1 MQWMERLSEE
11 WLMIFDDCNLD
22 DRKGHLPGRGKGN
35 IIYTSRRTSLNQDL
49 PIDCTYEV
57 TPFGEAD
64 AIELLSK
71 ASGFPSA
78 SENPRERGLAEAIV
92 RELECLPLAVEKAAA
107 YIRDGSYSLQE
118 YLETLRAEKVRILSD
133 PRPEDEEEDI
143 KNSAV
148 YAALELSYQAIAS
161 RRRRE
166 GRSGAGHTANF
177 ALKVLSLLTFFHH
190 KEFPSLLMQ
199 RAADEYHAAGAPR
212 YFPLSHLM
220 SPYDY
225 DLDRMV
231 RAKEDGHWDSRDFVS
246 GVTILRKFSLVKLSP
261 DKKSLSMHVL
271 VHRWARKRME
281 KDIAL
286 RWALVARVLL
296 LESLDPAGRLGYLE
310 FSRRLLP
317 HFEVCFAVNPPLY
330 LIRDQYRAHLLH
342 KLGEYYRNQKRFVEA
357 KECFS
362 QSHRLW
368 KIEVGADCWAA
379 IDVAISLAR
388 LHHEM
393 GNLSEAESAYLD
405 AISWLSGKLAYRK
418 AVMEAESEK
427 EAGEEDEPER
437 ARRLSKASVKS
448 AMKGFAGKPS
458 KHRSVGIRSSVPF
471 PSRKQPS
478 KAEGMK
484 RPSEPNIPN
493 GDILDRK
500 LRRAEHMEEL
510 DKIDIED
517 NLVHAELA
525 MVYMDQDRYGMGKR
539 MFLKAV
545 GLLEQQ
551 LDKYNPDL
559 MKLQVKAR
567 TLTHARDRESWE
579 NYMDDVLQAP
589 QDTTALFWQSEA
601 AFDLMIAATN
611 SLLMSDTEDWAL
623 ACRQLFSLHDAGI
636 KSYGYCDRKILKILR
651 YIVECL
657 VTGGKY
663 DNAAQMANTCLR
675 RARST
680 YGELHMETIRSYV
693 TLTSALIYQK
703 LEFDDEGREI
713 LQGAV
718 EKARAGLGSAHSL
731 TQTLERH
738 LRELS
743 EKVEVPVRPE
753 SELLDPEAALMESWR
768 QSKARLES
776 DRAVLGDQHPIIK
789 RMELMVGDGP
799 ARTKE
804 EMLERVRVGYGP
816 HNSFTK
822 RLERELEESRRAASA
837 QNPEITGDSERI
849 SLEPSG
855 SNAPRGDGTG
865 SPGESLRQ
873 PLQLMN
879 EMTRARHTALGSKD
893 SRFEK
898 GEPGTAGHISLDGL
912 IRDFIENELPDG
924 VVSVDDRASGDSV
937 GYWMSGAL
945 QPVLVV

>member
-1 MQWMERLSEE
+1 
-11 WLMIFDDCNLD
+11 MIFDDCNLD

-78 SENPRERGLAEAIV
+78 SENPWERGLAEAIV

-107 YIRDGSYSLQE
+107 YIRDGAYSLQE
-118 YLETLRAEKVRILSD
+118 YLEKLRAEKVRILSD
-133 PRPEDEEEDI
+133 PHPETEEDI

-166 GRSGAGHTANF
+166 GRSAAGHTANF

-190 KEFPSLLMQ
+190 KEFPSLLMG
-199 RAADEYHAAGAPR
+199 RAAEEHHAAGAPR

-231 RAKEDGHWDSRDFVS
+231 RVKKDGRWDSRDFIS
-246 GVTILRKFSLVKLSP
+246 GVTILRKFSLVRVSP
-261 DKKSLSMHVL
+261 DQKSLSMHVL
-271 VHRWARKRME
+271 VHRWARKRMD

-296 LESLDPAGRLGYLE
+296 LESLDPTARLGYLE

-317 HFEVCFAVNPPLY
+317 HFEVCFTVNPPLY

-357 KECFS
+357 KGCFS
-362 QSHRLW
+362 QSYHLW

-379 IDVAISLAR
+379 IDATISLAR
-388 LHHEM
+388 LCHEM
-393 GNLSEAESAYLD
+393 GNLSEAESAYLH
-405 AISWLSGKLAYRK
+405 AIDWLSGRLAYRK
-418 AVMEAESEK
+418 AVMEAEEKAEK
-427 EAGEEDEPER
+427 EAGKADEPER
-437 ARRLSKASVKS
+437 ARRLSKASVKK
-448 AMKGFAGKPS
+448 AMKGFSGKPS
-458 KHRSVGIRSSVPF
+458 KHLSHGIRSTVPL
-471 PSRKQPS
+471 PSPKQPS
-478 KAEGMK
+478 KVEGME
-484 RPSEPNIPN
+484 RPSEPSMPN

-510 DKIDIED
+510 DKIDIAD

-539 MFLKAV
+539 MLLRAV

-551 LDKYNPDL
+551 LDKYDPAL
-559 MKLQVKAR
+559 MKLQIKAR
-567 TLTHARDRESWE
+567 TLTHARDREFWE

-589 QDTTALFWQSEA
+589 QDAITLFWQSEA
-601 AFDLMIAATN
+601 SFDLMIAAAN
-611 SLLMSDTEDWAL
+611 SLLMSDTEDWVL
-623 ACRQLFSLHDAGI
+623 ACRQLFNLYDAGI
-636 KSYGYCDRKILKILR
+636 KSYGSSDRKILKILR

-657 VTGGKY
+657 IAGGKY
-663 DNAAQMANTCLR
+663 DTAVSMANICLG

-680 YGELHMETIRSYV
+680 YGELHMETIRCYV
-693 TLTSALIYQK
+693 TLASAIIYQK
-703 LEFDDEGREI
+703 LEFDEEGREL

-718 EKARAGLGSAHSL
+718 DKARAGLGSAHSL
-731 TQTLERH
+731 TRTLERH
-738 LRELS
+738 LRKLS
-743 EKVEVPVRPE
+743 EKVEVPVKPE

-768 QSKARLES
+768 QSKACLER
-776 DRAVLGDQHPIIK
+776 DKAIFGGQHPIIK

-804 EMLERVRVGYGP
+804 EILERVRAGYGP
-816 HNSFTK
+816 YNSFTK
-822 RLERELEESRRAASA
+822 RLEREVEESRRAASA
-837 QNPEITGDSERI
+837 QNPEMNGDSERI

-855 SNAPRGDGTG
+855 SNAPPGGDTG
-865 SPGESLRQ
+865 SSGEGLRQ
-873 PLQLMN
+873 PLQLMD
-879 EMTRARHTALGSKD
+879 EMTRARHTALGAKD
-893 SRFEK
+893 SRFERSR
-898 GEPGTAGHISLDGL
+898 PGTAGYISLDGL
-912 IRDFIENELPDG
+912 IREIIESEPGDG
-924 VVSVDDRASGDSV
+924 VVSVDDRPSGDSV
-937 GYWMSGAL
+937 GFWMSGAL